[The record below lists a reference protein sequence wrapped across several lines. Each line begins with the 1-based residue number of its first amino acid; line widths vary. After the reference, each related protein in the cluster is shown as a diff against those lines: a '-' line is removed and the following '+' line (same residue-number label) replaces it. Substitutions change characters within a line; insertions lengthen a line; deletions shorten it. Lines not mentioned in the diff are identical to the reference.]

1 MGDQLVKNLLPS
13 LLLVDPNARLSLLRS
28 EEHAEEKNRRMM
40 AILNQ
45 QLWWMEYQS
54 KLEERRQLGRG
65 PWPEYPNELVEGV
78 ETYVD
83 RVMRGR
89 YGAYVR

>member
-1 MGDQLVKNLLPS
+1 
-13 LLLVDPNARLSLLRS
+13 
-28 EEHAEEKNRRMM
+28 
-40 AILNQ
+40 
-45 QLWWMEYQS
+45 MEYQS

-65 PWPEYPNELVEGV
+65 PWPEYPNELVEDV